1 MRPRRPAYPVA
12 RGRREPQ
19 RIVQGPDRLE
29 HEGDGACVGWLC
41 PRHVAAGTPAGV
53 RSSALDRSLGPLGF
67 GTYNVKVQ
75 VKVTNAKMII
85 EPTDWH
91 LTVERVRV

>member
-1 MRPRRPAYPVA
+1 MARMVSNTREMAPASDGSVLDSVA
-12 RGRREPQ
+12 GG
-19 RIVQGPDRLE
+19 V
-29 HEGDGACVGWLC
+29 
-41 PRHVAAGTPAGV
+41 PAGV
-53 RSSALDRSLGPLGF
+53 RSGALDRSLGPVGP

-85 EPTDWH
+85 ELTDWH